1 MLAKVKS
8 KGLDK
13 NFLLFILIVEA
24 YFVAAFFL
32 NHGWS
37 PRVLITKSQIM
48 HRPFHP
54 FNDPFL
60 FQPAPPLTATDLS
73 GKTVNLAKASPKL
86 QAVVFFSGCRECSLS
101 YMRDAQALQ
110 DSSPNVQVQ
119 ALVPDE
125 AQDITGFLA
134 SHHLHLNFYTNSSEQ
149 NEKAYNIA
157 WYPRLFLLD
166 KQGRL
171 IYIQGQDRTFSTAVR
186 EVHDLSATTKQ

>member
-8 KGLDK
+8 RGLDK
-13 NFLLFILIVEA
+13 NFLLFVLIVEA
-24 YFVAAFFL
+24 YFAAAFFL

-37 PRVLITKSQIM
+37 PRILITKSQIM

-54 FNDPFL
+54 FNDPSL
-60 FQPAPPLTATDLS
+60 SQLAPPLVATDLS
-73 GKTVNLAKASPKL
+73 GKTVNLAKASSKL
-86 QAVVFFSGCRECSLS
+86 QALVFFSGCRECSLS
-101 YMRDAQALQ
+101 YMREAQVLQ

-125 AQDITGFLA
+125 AQDITSFLA
-134 SHHLHLNFYTNSSEQ
+134 SHNLHLNFYTNSSGRD
-149 NEKAYNIA
+149 EKAYNVT

-171 IYIQGQDRTFSTAVR
+171 IYIQGQDRTFSTAIR
-186 EVHDLSATTKQ
+186 EVHDLSTTTK